1 MYTVS
6 AKLNRRSQILKEAT
20 RLFSKRGYDN
30 VSMKEVASVCGITE
44 PAVYRH
50 FESKEA
56 VYDAVLDALQARLD
70 EDTFFDRVAQESN
83 IDTLL
88 ETLAKHILDFYC
100 TNEDSCRLLL
110 YSALTHH
117 KKARSVFK
125 AIRGTYVTFLIK
137 QLDRLYAE
145 KKIVRKNNT
154 ITARCFVGMIF
165 ECAMSMTVW
174 RGFQGRTFEPADVV
188 ANNVPIYARGLKA

>member
-1 MYTVS
+1 VT
-6 AKLNRRSQILKEAT
+6 AKLNRRSQILQEAT

-30 VSMKEVASVCGITE
+30 VSMKEIAGVCGITE

-50 FESKEA
+50 FESKDAVYEA
-56 VYDAVLDALQARLD
+56 VLESLEARLH
-70 EDTFFDRVAQESN
+70 EDNFFKRLEREAD

-88 ETLAKHILDFYC
+88 EELAKHILDFYC
-100 TNEDSCRLLL
+100 SNEDSCRLLL

-125 AIRGTYVTFLIK
+125 AIRGTYVSFLIK
-137 QLDRLYAE
+137 QLDRLYSE
-145 KKIVRKNNT
+145 KKIVKKNNT

-174 RGFQGRTFEPADVV
+174 RGFQGRSFDPNDVV